1 MKAGGLKRQL
11 EQFGTL
17 FGLKLSHLV
26 FTLTEQLSC
35 TLQAKNTTVQAAIS
49 AAYRTESWLKWQR
62 TDEKFDSFY
71 ADVLSTSAGWTE
83 APILPRKCRMPQ
95 RLGDGAAPHQFTT
108 AKDQCRATSFGVIDT
123 VAGELNR

>member
-49 AAYRTESWLKWQR
+49 AAYQTESWLKWQR

-71 ADVLSTSAGWTE
+71 ADVLFTSEGLTKALT
-83 APILPRKCRMPQ
+83 PTRKRRMPWAC
-95 RLGDGAAPHQFTT
+95 RRDVLCDIAALQAVLSKQVVSWSQAT
-108 AKDQCRATSFGVIDT
+108 ACH
-123 VAGELNR
+123 